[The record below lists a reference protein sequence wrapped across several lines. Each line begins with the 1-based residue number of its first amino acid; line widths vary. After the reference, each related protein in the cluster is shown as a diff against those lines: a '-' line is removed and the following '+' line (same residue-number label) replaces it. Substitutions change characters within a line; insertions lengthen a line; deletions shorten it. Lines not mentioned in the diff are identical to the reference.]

1 MPLDWKCSGIFRLCV
16 DETLYVSTT
25 VTIPDSF

>member
-1 MPLDWKCSGIFRLCV
+1 MCV

-25 VTIPDSF
+25 VTVPNSFRRG